1 MRGVLL
7 DAALEPISTTSK
19 ETLNNL
25 FFETGRYEL
34 SGKSLTELERLA
46 QFLKINPTTRV
57 EIAGHTDDRGDPVVQ
72 LAPPLTMGPA
82 EFDEIERRLRSVLTE
97 AENHL

>member
-1 MRGVLL
+1 MSAGSGPS
-7 DAALEPISTTSK
+7 AAS
-19 ETLNNL
+19 
-25 FFETGRYEL
+25 
-34 SGKSLTELERLA
+34 
-46 QFLKINPTTRV
+46 V
-57 EIAGHTDDRGDPVVQ
+57 VAGSHHSDPVVQ